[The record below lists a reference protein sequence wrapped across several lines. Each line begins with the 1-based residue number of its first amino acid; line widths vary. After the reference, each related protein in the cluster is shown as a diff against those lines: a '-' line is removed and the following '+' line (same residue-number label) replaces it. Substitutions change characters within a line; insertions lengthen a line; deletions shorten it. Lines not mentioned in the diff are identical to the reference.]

1 MVVVRLSADKVG
13 PCANTVAGGV
23 NLAEHRK
30 STPLVWKIHTYKSMQ
45 RKMSAILDADGKENV
60 TPKRHTY
67 STESG

>member
-30 STPLVWKIHTYKSMQ
+30 STPLVWKIHTLQVY
-45 RKMSAILDADGKENV
+45 A
-60 TPKRHTY
+60 T
-67 STESG
+67 